1 ELADQALDRMPV
13 GRPFALLPHMQALTL
28 EIIMRA
34 VFDISD
40 RERLEQL
47 RPLLRR
53 LLRLVTSHQAIPRYV
68 FRRAG
73 TMRVWRAFHRVAA
86 EADRVLVA
94 EIARPRADP
103 DPDQR
108 PGIPAVPVPAP

>member
-1 ELADQALDRMPV
+1 MGESADQALDRMPV
-13 GRPFALLPHMQALTL
+13 GPPFALLPHMQALTL
-28 EIIMRA
+28 EIIMRV

-40 RERLEQL
+40 RERLEEL

-73 TMRVWRAFHRVAA
+73 TMRGWRGVPPVAA
-86 EADRVLVA
+86 QGGRALA
-94 EIARPRADP
+94 AQSAPRPA
-103 DPDQR
+103 
-108 PGIPAVPVPAP
+108 G

>member
-1 ELADQALDRMPV
+1 MGESADQALDRMPV
-13 GRPFALLPHMQALTL
+13 GPPFALLPHMQALTL
-28 EIIMRA
+28 EIIMRV

-40 RERLEQL
+40 RERLEEL

-73 TMRVWRAFHRVAA
+73 TMRVWRAFPPRPPPAG
-86 EADRVLVA
+86 RPP
-94 EIARPRADP
+94 RPRTAR
-103 DPDQR
+103 R
-108 PGIPAVPVPAP
+108 P